1 MQIIPAVG
9 NHSAQNI
16 VINILEGPEG
26 NHVVLVLLEVPVGGI
41 HVVEVLLEI
50 LVVVGRPGVAL
61 VGGLCSLVGEVRG
74 NHEGALAGDPWV
86 VLEGLPL
93 EVLVGDVQEGA
104 ADVGMVGQ
112 PGT

>member
-9 NHSAQNI
+9 NPSTQYI
-16 VINILEGPEG
+16 VLNILEGPVG
-26 NHVVLVLLEVPVGGI
+26 NRVVLVLLEVLVGGI
-41 HVVEVLLEI
+41 HGVEALLEI
-50 LVVVGRPGVAL
+50 LVVEGRPGVAL

-93 EVLVGDVQEGA
+93 EALVGDVQVGA

-112 PGT
+112 PET